1 MKWDILG
8 RSGLPMTTVK
18 GSAAQPKR
26 KTALVSGMQ
35 PDSLQMKLTKTKV
48 LIPSTLT
55 GLLFA
60 TSLAFGGSEKIAKG
74 LELADPDSTVDVI
87 VQFKHPPTEAH
98 HQMLRRMG
106 VKHRADLHL
115 IAGDAVSMPAWSLAA
130 LVNDPEVAFIAVD
143 RPVHGLLDLTL
154 AAVNAGAAAQY
165 GLTGQG
171 IGVAVIDSGIAQH
184 ADLRGQVVDS
194 EDFTGNGEGPGN
206 GGGPGGGAGP
216 GNGPG
221 PANGL
226 GNDKYGHGTHVAGII
241 ASSGESSEGKGY
253 FRTFQGVAPGVNL
266 INLRALDKNG
276 VGSDSTVIAAIQR
289 AIQLKNRF
297 NIRVINLSLGRPV
310 YESYAADPLCQAVE
324 AAWKAG
330 IVVVVAAGNNGRD
343 NSAGTS
349 GYGSITAPG
358 NDPYVITVGAMKT
371 MGTPSRTDDLIASYS
386 SKGPTLFDH
395 VVKPDIVA
403 PGNQVVSLFASN
415 STLAQSYPL
424 NNVPFSY
431 YRVHGSSAPSNLYYA
446 LSGTSMAT
454 PVVSG
459 AVALLLQQN
468 PRLTPD
474 QVKAR
479 LMKTAF
485 KSFPGA
491 SVTIDPITH
500 ATYTSQYDIF
510 TVGAGYLDIAA
521 ALNNTDLAQLPA
533 LSPSAVYDPTTNTVK
548 LVLGNAVTWGT
559 SLTWGTA
566 LIWGSNL
573 FVPNG
578 NPINGSALV
587 WGTNSIPGL
596 ALIWGSGL
604 IWGTDNPQAE
614 KNIDLLINGEP

>member
-1 MKWDILG
+1 MAEVTKVTSKVRHLAFWCVILG
-8 RSGLPMTTVK
+8 AAFAFAAPRKISKDLQKQSSQPWVNVIVQYRVPPSQKHFAKVAAKGGTLQQNLPLINGAAFTVK
-18 GSAAQPKR
+18 GNA
-26 KTALVSGMQ
+26 
-35 PDSLQMKLTKTKV
+35 
-48 LIPSTLT
+48 
-55 GLLFA
+55 
-60 TSLAFGGSEKIAKG
+60 
-74 LELADPDSTVDVI
+74 
-87 VQFKHPPTEAH
+87 
-98 HQMLRRMG
+98 
-106 VKHRADLHL
+106 
-115 IAGDAVSMPAWSLAA
+115 LAA
-130 LVNDPEVAFIAVD
+130 LAKDSNVAYISLDRTVWATATVTDLYDQAV
-143 RPVHGLLDLTL
+143 L
-154 AAVNAGAAAQY
+154 APYAWSRNF
-165 GLTGQG
+165 TGRG
-171 IGVAVIDSGIAQH
+171 IGVAVIDSGITASRDFTLANGTGSRIVYNQNFASGPNTA
-184 ADLRGQVVDS
+184 ADL
-194 EDFTGNGEGPGN
+194 
-206 GGGPGGGAGP
+206 
-216 GNGPG
+216 
-221 PANGL
+221 
-226 GNDKYGHGTHVAGII
+226 YGHGTHVAGIL
-241 ASSGESSEGKGY
+241 AGNGMNS
-253 FRTFQGVAPGVNL
+253 RGVNFRKTFMGIADNASL
-266 INLRALDKNG
+266 INLRVLDQNG
-276 VGSDSTVIAAIQR
+276 VGRDSAVIAAIEK
-289 AIQLKNRF
+289 AISLKSKY
-297 NIRVINLSLGRPV
+297 NIRVINLSLGRAV
-310 YESYAADPLCQAVE
+310 YESYKLDPLCQAVE

-330 IVVVVAAGNNGRD
+330 IVVVVAAGNEGRND
-343 NSAGTS
+343 SAHTD
-349 GYGSITAPG
+349 GYGTIAAPG
-358 NDPYVITVGAMKT
+358 NDPYAITVGAMKP
-371 MGTPSRTDDLIASYS
+371 MGTATRADDLIASYS

-395 VVKPDIVA
+395 AVKPDIVA

-485 KSFPGA
+485 KSFPGY

-500 ATYTSQYDIF
+500 AAYTSQYDIF

-521 ALNNTDLAQLPA
+521 ALNNTDLANLPA
-533 LSPSAVYDPTTNTVK
+533 LSPTAVFDPTTNTVK

-573 FVPNG
+573 FLTNG
-578 NPINGSALV
+578 NPINGSALI

-604 IWGTDNPQAE
+604 IWGTDSPQAE